1 MIKNGTSHFGKK
13 LCTKTLVKW
22 ADGKYLDFYNNDNF
36 SAV

>member
-1 MIKNGTSHFGKK
+1 MVLPTLEKK
-13 LCTKTLVKW
+13 LWTKTLVKW